1 MERPLTREVLVER
14 FHGYGQPRERW
25 LIGGEFERI
34 LLKGDGQPVSYE
46 EPYGIRWLLEQL
58 IARFGWGPV
67 YEEGNL
73 IALERGRAT
82 TTLEPGC
89 QVELSGAPF
98 SNLHQLAEEAIASI
112 GELQSVLEGH
122 DLHLVALGL
131 SPFVKME
138 DIPWVPKGRYRVMRE
153 YLGKTG
159 ELAHT
164 MMKGTSSFQAN
175 FDFSDEADCA
185 RKVGVLGRIGPINT
199 ALFANSPIVAG
210 QDSGWRSWRGYSW
223 TRTDPARTGFPAQ
236 LREAYTHA
244 GWVDY
249 LLDVPMMFYKRDGR
263 WTPALG
269 RTFREYME
277 RGLDG
282 AYPTF
287 ADWELHQT
295 SVFPEVRVKRTIEVR
310 GADACPMHIAV
321 GGIALWTGILYDDVA
336 LDQAAQ
342 LGRELAQAEPV
353 TEQFLAACRD
363 GLAAKIAGRP
373 AVEWAREL
381 VRIAAGG
388 LARSRPSE
396 RALLEPIEAMV
407 AHGESPAVAVARIFK
422 ECPDPSVFLRR
433 VRY

>member
-1 MERPLTREVLVER
+1 MEGPLTRANLIER
-14 FHGYGQPRERW
+14 FHGYGQPRENW

-34 LLKGDGQPVSYE
+34 LLKGDGSPVSFE
-46 EPYGIRWLLEQL
+46 EPYGIQWLLQQL
-58 IARFGWGPV
+58 AERFAWEPV
-67 YEEGNL
+67 FEDGNL
-73 IALERGRAT
+73 IALARGRAT

-98 SNLHQLAEEAIASI
+98 ANLHQLAEEAIGSI

-153 YLGKTG
+153 YLGNIG

-175 FDFSDEADCA
+175 FDFSDEQDCA
-185 RKVGVLGRIGPINT
+185 RKVGVLTRIGPINT
-199 ALFANSPIVAG
+199 AMFANSPIVAG
-210 QDSGWRSWRGYSW
+210 KDSGWRSWRGLSW
-223 TRTDPARTGFPAQ
+223 TRTDPARTGFPEQ

-244 GWVDY
+244 SWVDY
-249 LLDVPMMFYKRDGR
+249 LLDVPMMFYKREGR
-263 WTPALG
+263 WTPANG
-269 RTFREYME
+269 RTFREYMDH
-277 RGLDG
+277 GIDG
-282 AYPTF
+282 AFPKL

-310 GADACPMHIAV
+310 GADACPMHIAI
-321 GGIALWTGILYDDVA
+321 GGIAMWTGILYDDEA
-336 LDQAAQ
+336 LDQAAEV
-342 LGRELAQAEPV
+342 GKALAAAEPV
-353 TEQFLAACRD
+353 GEQFLAVCKD
-363 GLAAKIAGRP
+363 GLSANIGGRP

-388 LARSRPSE
+388 LARSRPAE
-396 RALLEPIEAMV
+396 RALLEPVEAMV
-407 AHGESPAVAVARIFK
+407 AHGESPAVAVARIFA
-422 ECPDPSVFLRR
+422 ECPDPAVFLQR